1 MRPFF
6 FRRAATSF
14 LVCLGIAALV
24 AGMGGRAAAADGPV
38 KGAAAGTGFTVV
50 GTTLSAD
57 VYLDGDKIGT
67 TPLPGVVGCAVGEHT
82 IRVARPGYAPYIDV
96 FKVKEGKVTRIEVEL
111 VAVAG
116 VLRLKASVDQARVF
130 LDDRFVGDA
139 PVELEMKVGQH
150 KVKVS
155 RFGHREEVFGVNA
168 VAGEVIERTVR
179 LEELP
184 PELNPYRRAPPPPPK
199 WYERWWVW
207 TAGAAG
213 VAAVAV
219 AVIVP
224 TVLATRSECDK
235 AGAEICTQVPAA
247 VPAGLVI
254 RLP

>member
-1 MRPFF
+1 MGIAIFSTAG
-6 FRRAATSF
+6 RAATAE
-14 LVCLGIAALV
+14 GAAP
-24 AGMGGRAAAADGPV
+24 ATSRAAQVASTP
-38 KGAAAGTGFTVV
+38 AGTGFTVV

-67 TPLPGVVGCAVGEHT
+67 TPLPGVVACAAGEHT
-82 IRVARPGYAPYIDV
+82 IRVTRLGYAPYIDV
-96 FKVKEGKVTRIEVEL
+96 FKVKDGKVARIEVEL
-111 VAVAG
+111 VPVAG

-155 RFGHREEVFGVNA
+155 RFGHRDEVFAVNA
-168 VAGEVIERTVR
+168 VAGEIVERTVR
-179 LEELP
+179 MEELP
-184 PELNPYRRAPPPPPK
+184 PELNPYRQAPPPPPK

-207 TAGAAG
+207 TAGAGG
-213 VAAVAV
+213 VAVLAV

-224 TVLATRSECDK
+224 AVLATRSECDK
-235 AGAEICTQVPAA
+235 AGAEICTRVPAP